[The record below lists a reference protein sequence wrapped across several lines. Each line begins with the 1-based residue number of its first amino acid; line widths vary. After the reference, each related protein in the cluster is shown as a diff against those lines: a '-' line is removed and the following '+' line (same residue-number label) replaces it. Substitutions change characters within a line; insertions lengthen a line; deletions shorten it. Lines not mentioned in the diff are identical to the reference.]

1 MSSAQSRTSLAMPGG
16 EWKHP
21 VGDALYERAR
31 RVIPGGI
38 YGHQNPAYLVDGAF
52 PRFLCQAEGCRV
64 RDVDGHEYIDFLCSY
79 GPMVLGYRDHV
90 VEAAAEA
97 QRRLCDSGNL
107 PAPNMV
113 DLAEKLVAVTAGMD
127 WAMFAKNGSDVCTWA
142 LSVARRATGRDL
154 IAMVDGTYHGVH
166 GWCNHLGRG
175 FPESERAAV
184 VKFPWNDWK
193 ALEALFDAHEG
204 RIAAVIVTPF
214 RHEARFDSEMP
225 ASGFHDKVRALCTK
239 HGAVMIVDDVR
250 AGFRMHL
257 AGSLQAFG
265 VTPDMVVYSK
275 AVANGYPLSVMLGA
289 DSLRKAAREVFVT
302 GTFFTQAVPIAAA
315 LATLE
320 EMVARDAIAQM
331 DRVGRRLCDGL
342 AERAVAAGL
351 EVTIS
356 GPPSIPFMSFRADQ
370 GSLAR
375 SRVFAAEAARN
386 GAFFHPAHNWFV
398 SAAHHDSDID
408 AALDAAAQGMAA
420 VVAEFGRD

>member
-1 MSSAQSRTSLAMPGG
+1 MQGSD
-16 EWKHP
+16 WKHP
-21 VGDALYERAR
+21 VGDALYDRAR

-38 YGHQNPAYLVDGAF
+38 YGHQNPLYLVDGVF
-52 PRFLCQAEGCRV
+52 PRFIAEAEGCRI
-64 RDVDGHEYIDFLCSY
+64 RDVDGHEYVDFLCAY

-113 DLAEKLVAVTAGMD
+113 DLAEKLTAITAGVD

-154 IAMVDGTYHGVH
+154 VAMVEGTYHGVH

-175 FPESERAAV
+175 FPDGERAAMR
-184 VKFPWNDWK
+184 KFPWNDSK
-193 ALEALFDAHEG
+193 ALEALFDENPGA
-204 RIAAVIVTPF
+204 IAAVIVTPF

-225 ASGFHDKVRALCTK
+225 ARGFLDAVRALCTK
-239 HGAVMIVDDVR
+239 HGAVLIVDDVR
-250 AGFRMHL
+250 AGFRLHI
-257 AGSLQAFG
+257 AGSLQHFG
-265 VTPDMVVYSK
+265 ITPDMVVYSK
-275 AVANGYPLSVMLGA
+275 AVANGYPLSAMLGA
-289 DSLRKAAREVFVT
+289 DSLRKAARDVFVT

-315 LATLE
+315 LATIE
-320 EMVARDAIAQM
+320 QVVARDAIAHM
-331 DRVGRRLCDGL
+331 ERAGRRLCDGL

-356 GPPSIPFMSFRADQ
+356 GPPAIPFMSFRADQ

-375 SRVFAAEAARN
+375 SRSFAAEAVRR

-398 SAAHHDSDID
+398 SAAHGDADID
-408 AALDAAAQGMAA
+408 FALDAAEAGMAA
-420 VVAEFGRD
+420 VVGEFGRD